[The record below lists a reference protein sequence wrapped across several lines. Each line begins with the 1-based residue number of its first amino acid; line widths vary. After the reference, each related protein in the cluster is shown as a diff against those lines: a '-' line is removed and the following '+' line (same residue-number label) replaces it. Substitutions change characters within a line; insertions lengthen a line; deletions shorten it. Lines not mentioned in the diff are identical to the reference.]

1 MAGAGDPDRR
11 HLVSRLLGPRNRHRR
26 SDGARRMAERLR
38 ALLGPAA
45 WGVLGLLCL
54 AGVVPALAHAVRHHP
69 YFAID
74 RIEVRH
80 RGRVPAAALRAALAL
95 EGRESI
101 WDVDV
106 AALERRL
113 RLVPWVREASVR
125 RVFPDTLVIRVSEHR
140 PVAILSTGDGR
151 RNLFYLARDG
161 RIFAPVGEQDGRDL
175 PYVTGLAPH
184 ELDGRTSFG
193 PRGIRRA
200 LALLRL
206 VDRSAP
212 QLRPVSEIHVG
223 RDGGLTL
230 LLTRP
235 AVPIALGLAPDAAM
249 LNRVARV
256 LSRWAG
262 REAELVSL
270 SVFDEQVIV
279 RTRTP
284 RAPGARGSASGV

>member
-1 MAGAGDPDRR
+1 
-11 HLVSRLLGPRNRHRR
+11 VVTRLLGPRNRHRR
-26 SDGARRMAERLR
+26 SEGARRLAGRLR
-38 ALLGPAA
+38 ALLGRAA
-45 WGVLGLLCL
+45 GGVLGLLCL
-54 AGVVPALAHAVRHHP
+54 AGVLPALAKAVRHHP

-74 RIEVRH
+74 RIELRH
-80 RGRVPAAALRAALAL
+80 RGRVPAAALHAALAL
-95 EGRESI
+95 DGGESI

-113 RLVPWVREASVR
+113 RLVPWVREAAVR
-125 RVFPDTLVIRVSEHR
+125 RVFPDTLVIRVREHR
-140 PVAILSTGDGR
+140 PVAILSTGERGGS
-151 RNLFYLARDG
+151 LFYLARDG
-161 RIFAPVGEQDGRDL
+161 RIFAPVGEHDGRDL

-206 VDRSAP
+206 VDRSVP
-212 QLRPVSEIHVG
+212 PLGPVSEIHVG

-235 AVPIALGLAPDAAM
+235 AVPIALGSAPDAAM

-279 RTRTP
+279 RTRTS
-284 RAPGARGSASGV
+284 RAPGSRGSASGV